1 MWTSEFIKGSD
12 GNWLAGSYAML
23 DDNKSLKVTTTKGYN
38 GEIRTAAYVFIR
50 EDGHETHRMFTDFAI
65 VVMKNKARATE
76 SAVKRQHAE
85 AMEKA
90 GDIIAQ
96 AMDFY
101 RSNAA

>member
-1 MWTSEFIKGSD
+1 MWTNEIHKGSD
-12 GNWLAGSYAML
+12 GNWLVRRHAMI
-23 DDNKSLKVTTTKGYN
+23 DDTKNLKVTTTKGHG

-50 EDGHETHRMFTDFAI
+50 EDDHETHRMFTDFC
-65 VVMKNKARATE
+65 VVLIKNKARATE
-76 SAVKRQHAE
+76 SAVRRQHDE

-101 RSNAA
+101 RSNVA

>member
-1 MWTSEFIKGSD
+1 MWTNEIHKGSD
-12 GNWLAGSYAML
+12 GNWLVRSHAMI
-23 DDNKSLKVTTTKGYN
+23 DDTKNLKVTTTKGQG

-50 EDGHETHRMFTDFAI
+50 EDDHETHRMFTDFA
-65 VVMKNKARATE
+65 VVLIKNKARATE
-76 SAVKRQHAE
+76 SAVRRQHEE

-101 RSNAA
+101 RSNVA